1 MEARIIE
8 LERALNNR
16 DAIIRESITTA
27 VEAALQARAAAAPQ
41 SAEGNQNGREERRY
55 DIACKALGS
64 APKYHGTTSW
74 RTFECCYE
82 VWYRVNRIHLQTDE
96 FQKRS
101 LIACMRGR
109 AVEITR
115 PYGENSPTWTAS
127 ADLTVYLNAFRR
139 VFLPPEESEL
149 ARSEFKGRKQGRKED
164 ISSYLSSKISLW
176 QTAYPEAERSLA
188 GLVDEVIGGVSNRVV
203 KCRLRYAEIT
213 DIVTLRRAA
222 VKIVAAERQCYRE
235 GTSESTNMD
244 GLAATTHI
252 AREYGEEDEEGMDI
266 DDDGVNELH
275 EFRGK
280 CRKCNIYG
288 HKASQ
293 CKKKAGSPGNKE
305 RKCFRC
311 DRAGHM
317 IKDCRAKTKAD
328 GGKIE
333 DKKVGDR
340 QKDRRRTR
348 GGKASV
354 RTQGEETDTEGESDS
369 GSDFL
374 DVEGE
379 SEEKS

>member
-1 MEARIIE
+1 MEARVLE
-8 LERALNNR
+8 LERALGNR

-27 VEAALQARAAAAPQ
+27 VEAALAARGAAAQP
-41 SAEGNQNGREERRY
+41 AEGAQNAAREEKRY

-74 RTFECCYE
+74 RTFECCYD
-82 VWYRVNRIHLQTDE
+82 VWFRVNRIHLQSPE

-115 PYGENSPTWTAS
+115 PYGESSPTWTAS
-127 ADLTVYLNAFRR
+127 ATLTAYLNAFRR

-149 ARSEFKGRKQGRKED
+149 ARSEFKGRKQAKKED

-188 GLVDEVIGGVSNRVV
+188 GLVDEVIAGVANRVV
-203 KCRLRYAEIT
+203 KRRLRYAEIT
-213 DIVTLRRAA
+213 DIISLRRAA

-244 GLAATTHI
+244 GLAATTQI
-252 AREYGEEDEEGMDI
+252 AREFGEEDEEGMEV
-266 DDDGVNELH
+266 DDDGLSEMH

-280 CRKCNIYG
+280 CRKCNVYG

-293 CKKKAGSPGNKE
+293 CKKRGGNQGSKE
-305 RKCFRC
+305 KKCYRC

-328 GGKIE
+328 GSKIE
-333 DKKVGDR
+333 EKKNGDR
-340 QKDRRRTR
+340 HKDKRKFR
-348 GGKASV
+348 GKASV
-354 RTQGEETDTEGESDS
+354 RTQGDGSDTEGESDS
-369 GSDFL
+369 ESDFL
-374 DVEGE
+374 EVETE
-379 SEEKS
+379 TEEKS

>member
-1 MEARIIE
+1 MEARIVE
-8 LERALNNR
+8 LERALGNR

-27 VEAALQARAAAAPQ
+27 IEAALAARAAAAPPQ
-41 SAEGNQNGREERRY
+41 GAEGNANAARDERRY
-55 DIACKALGS
+55 DIACKALSS
-64 APKYHGTTSW
+64 APKYQGNTSW
-74 RTFECCYE
+74 RTFECVYQ
-82 VWYRVNRIHLQTDE
+82 VWHRVNRIHLQTAE

-101 LIACMRGR
+101 LLACMRGR

-115 PYGENSPTWTAS
+115 PYEENTATWTAS
-127 ADLTVYLNAFRR
+127 ADLAAYLEAFRR

-188 GLVDEVIGGVSNRVV
+188 GLVDEVIGGVANRVV
-203 KCRLRYAEIT
+203 KRRLRYAEIT
-213 DIVTLRRAA
+213 DIVSLRRAA

-252 AREYGEEDEEGMDI
+252 AKEFGDDDDEGMEV
-266 DDDGVNELH
+266 DDDGINELH

-280 CRKCNIYG
+280 CRKCNTYG

-293 CKKKAGSPGNKE
+293 CKKKNGNGGNKE
-305 RKCFRC
+305 RKCYRC

-317 IKDCRAKTKAD
+317 IKDCRAKSKAD
-328 GGKIE
+328 GSKIE
-333 DKKVGDR
+333 ERKGGER
-340 QKDRRRTR
+340 QKDRRRPR
-348 GGKASV
+348 VGKPSV
-354 RTQGEETDTEGESDS
+354 RTQGEETDSEGESDS
-369 GSDFL
+369 DVL
-374 DVEGE
+374 EVEGE
-379 SEEKS
+379 NEEKS